1 MQSGVDSLALLDS
14 TRSMELKEILDAIEA
29 NMEEK
34 DTVRELALKSSRAI
48 ARLSV
53 SAVGRLHRGEAVE
66 ELLEQAREEALKLRS
81 LLREHPDLFHSGFV
95 ENAHQDMTE
104 AYISHSLITGQPL
117 PRPEDL
123 AVTGRAYILGLGDV
137 IGELRRHAMEKLK
150 SGNAEGA
157 LEALDAMEAIYQG
170 LMRFDYPTA
179 LVAVKRKQDI
189 ARGLLEKTRGE
200 VVVALRSFELE
211 KKLDGVGKK
220 A

>member
-1 MQSGVDSLALLDS
+1 MGLLDK
-14 TRSMELKEILDAIEA
+14 TRLVELKKILDSIERE
-29 NMEEK
+29 MEEK

-53 SAVGRLHRGEAVE
+53 SALGGLHRQEKVE
-66 ELLEQAREEALKLRS
+66 DVLEQAREEALKLRS
-81 LLREHPDLFHSGFV
+81 LLKEHPDIYHSGFV

-104 AYISHSLITGQPL
+104 AFVSYCLIQDKAL
-117 PRPEDL
+117 PDPEDL
-123 AVTGRAYILGLGDV
+123 AVTRRAYILGLGDV
-137 IGELRRHAMEKLK
+137 IGELRRHALERLRA
-150 SGNAEGA
+150 GNVDDARD
-157 LEALDAMEAIYQG
+157 ALDAMETLYQG

-200 VVVALRSFELE
+200 VAVAIRSFELE
-211 KKLDGVGKK
+211 KKLDELGND

>member
-1 MQSGVDSLALLDS
+1 MSLMDKP
-14 TRSMELKEILDAIEA
+14 RSIEFEEVLRAIEEH
-29 NMEEK
+29 MEEK

-53 SAVGRLHRGEAVE
+53 SAVGGLHRREGVE
-66 ELLEQAREEALKLRS
+66 GILEQAREEALKLRS
-81 LLREHPDLFHSGFV
+81 LLKEHPDIYYSGFV

-104 AYISHSLITGQPL
+104 AYISYSLIEGKPL
-117 PRPEDL
+117 PRPDDL
-123 AVTGRAYILGLGDV
+123 AVTSKAYILGLGDV
-137 IGELRRHAMEKLK
+137 IGELRRHALEKLK
-150 SGNAEGA
+150 EGDVG
-157 LEALDAMEAIYQG
+157 EATESLDAMETIYQG

-200 VVVALRSFELE
+200 VAVALRSYELE
-211 KKLDGVGKK
+211 KKLDKIGRK